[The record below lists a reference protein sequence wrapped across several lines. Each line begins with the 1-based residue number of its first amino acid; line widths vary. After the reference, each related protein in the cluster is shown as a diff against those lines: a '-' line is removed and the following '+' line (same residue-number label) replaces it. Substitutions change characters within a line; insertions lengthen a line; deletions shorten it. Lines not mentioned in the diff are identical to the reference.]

1 MARKISRP
9 VSREQLLQAVGNTY
23 DDARFLM
30 GMATRLEENFL
41 QGLCRHRCEFWSKVQ
56 LLEAIFESK
65 QMEYSGVPNHDEHL
79 LLSDRLYVCRSS
91 INKAQIFPKME
102 DAEGYHH
109 TAERGNPH
117 YDIYFKFDHA
127 AKTVTFALGGEKKVV
142 PLEEYTG
149 WSWKLTG
156 TKLLCGTSFE
166 LEKTFLDEFWDVVP
180 VNLGRKV
187 LRIKDVI

>member
-1 MARKISRP
+1 MQTAETIKIII
-9 VSREQLLQAVGNTY
+9 AFHDGNGKGKS
-23 DDARFLM
+23 M
-30 GMATRLEENFL
+30 P
-41 QGLCRHRCEFWSKVQ
+41 C
-56 LLEAIFESK
+56 
-65 QMEYSGVPNHDEHL
+65 
-79 LLSDRLYVCRSS
+79 
-91 INKAQIFPKME
+91 
-102 DAEGYHH
+102 YHH

>member
-1 MARKISRP
+1 MARKIGRP
-9 VSREQLLQAVGNTY
+9 VSCEQLLKAVGNTY

-30 GMATRLEENFL
+30 GRATRPEENFL
-41 QGLCRHRCEFWSKVQ
+41 HGLCWHSSEFWSKVQ
-56 LLEAIFESK
+56 LLKAISESNQK
-65 QMEYSGVPNHDEHL
+65 EYCGVPDRDEHL
-79 LLSDRLYVCRSS
+79 LLNDRLYVCRNS
-91 INKAQIFPKME
+91 INKAQIYPKME
-102 DAEGYHH
+102 NAEGYHH

-127 AKTVTFALGGEKKVV
+127 AKTVTFALGGKKKVV

-149 WSWKLTG
+149 WSWKLTR

-166 LEKTFLDEFWDVVP
+166 LEKTFLDEFWDVLP

-187 LRIKDVI
+187 LRLKDVI